1 MKTEEVDV
9 LVIGAGPSGCVSSAY
24 VNKQGIKVKVVER
37 SKFPRLVIGES
48 LIPKVM
54 DNLDEVG
61 FLPAIEAAG
70 FQEKHSSRFLRN
82 GVNST
87 FYFNDKF
94 GEGWDWTWQVPRA
107 DFDQV
112 IANEAQ
118 KQGVEIE
125 FEAEVTAIEFDHYG
139 NSLTTIKDKD
149 GNEKQIRAKFV
160 IDSSGYGRVLPRLL
174 NLDAPSNLTGNS
186 SIFTHTVDVNRPD
199 GIEGTQITFE
209 VIEQEVWFWVI
220 PFSNGVTSI
229 GVVGR
234 TELIDALSPTGDAE
248 ESLRNIIKRT
258 DHFRDRFI
266 NNDFIYNPFIKKNYA
281 CTVSEQFGKGF
292 VLTGNSSGFLDPV
305 FSSGVAL
312 ATTSGLLA
320 AKLVTRELKDG
331 EKVDWQKEYADY
343 MNRGYEVFSTYVKE
357 WYNGNLQELFFH
369 RPENKEVKRKI
380 CAVLAGYVWNE
391 ENPFVKKHYRAVS
404 SLAYSLKNNL

>member
-1 MKTEEVDV
+1 MKIEEVDV

-24 VNKQGIKVKVVER
+24 INKQGIKVKVVER
-37 SKFPRLVIGES
+37 TKFPRLVVGES

-61 FLPAIEAAG
+61 FLPAIKAAG
-70 FQEKHSSRFLRN
+70 FQEKHSSRFLRD
-82 GVNST
+82 GVDST
-87 FYFNDKF
+87 FYFNNKF

-107 DFDQV
+107 DFDMI

-118 KQGVEIE
+118 RQGVEIE
-125 FEAEVTAIEFDHYG
+125 FEAEVTAIEFENG
-139 NSLTTIKDKD
+139 SSLTTIKDKE
-149 GNEKQIRAKFV
+149 GNEKQIKAKFV
-160 IDSSGYGRVLPRLL
+160 IDSSGYGRVLPHLL
-174 NLDAPSNLTGNS
+174 DLDAPSNLTGNS
-186 SIFTHTVDVNRPD
+186 SIFTHTIDVNRP
-199 GIEGTQITFE
+199 EGVEGSQITFE
-209 VIEQEVWFWVI
+209 VIEQEIWFWVI

-234 TELIDALSPTGDAE
+234 TDLIEALSPSGNAE
-248 ESLRNIIKRT
+248 EALRNTINRT

-266 NNDFIYNPFIKKNYA
+266 KNDFVYDPFIKKNYA
-281 CTVSEQFGKGF
+281 CTVSQQFGDGY

-320 AKLVTRELKDG
+320 AKLITRELKG
-331 EKVDWQKEYADY
+331 EKVDWQTEYADY
-343 MNRGYEVFSTYVKE
+343 MERGYEVFSTYVTE

-369 RPENKEVKRKI
+369 RPENVDVKKKI

-391 ENPFVKKHYRAVS
+391 ENPFVKKHNRAVS